1 MEPLELRAYPTPQ
14 SQIRRQGPEFS
25 VNIPVN
31 HDMIHFDSFAE
42 LELNG
47 HETTVAAGIRS

>member
-1 MEPLELRAYPTPQ
+1 VEPLELRAYPTPQ